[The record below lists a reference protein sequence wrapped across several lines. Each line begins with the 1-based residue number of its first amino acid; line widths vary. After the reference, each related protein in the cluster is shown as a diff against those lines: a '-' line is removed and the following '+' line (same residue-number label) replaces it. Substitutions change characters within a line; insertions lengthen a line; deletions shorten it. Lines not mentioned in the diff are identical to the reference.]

1 MVLWVSFCAVVLEA
15 GWRFQVDSYV
25 DRDSGN
31 ASTNSSTSTTASTST
46 SSCIGNCITSV
57 PGCDVR
63 GPLTQTGIV
72 TITDDAGKLV
82 PIPCP
87 YYISIWSSIEASKA
101 NSTTGSSS
109 IASPTTSSPTITA
122 TPSSTSSCA
131 LGVGNCVTSV
141 PGCDVRGPPT
151 QTGFVTITDDAGK
164 LVPVPCYAYIS
175 LWSQLVSSQA
185 NTALPNATIT
195 SPPSSTSSCVGNC
208 ITSVPGCDVRGPTT
222 QTGFVTITD
231 DAGKLVPV
239 PCYIYI
245 SLWNQAQSPQ
255 TSTAFPN
262 ATITSPPSS
271 TSSCVGNCITSVPG
285 CDVRGPTTQTGIVT
299 ITDVN
304 GNLVPVPCPF
314 YISIWNSIESSKMNM
329 TTTPSS
335 DSYSTT
341 TSPNYPNFVYGNYD
355 TTTIGSCD
363 LFGALCQTGTI
374 KALVNRNGTTS
385 TTSVACSDY
394 LSAQKYAYQSSHQN
408 EGIGYPGAFAASFGR
423 SPQCSSFSKLSL
435 QSLALN
441 GATQSYDTTIVSTWG
456 ASYYASIQ
464 SQDYSLAGYTLSGTS
479 WIAPKATP
487 LPGCPSNASAFDT
500 SLYPGAIHH
509 YAGAG
514 HEWDCCGFCVLRV
527 PQLQVFYWPDQS
539 INGSS
544 GLNTTNAT
552 RTNPDP
558 KAPHA
563 RKRAPSLV
571 ERGFATAI
579 VDGYT

>member
-15 GWRFQVDSYV
+15 GWRFQVDSHV

-122 TPSSTSSCA
+122 IPSSTSSCA

-175 LWSQLVSSQA
+175 LWSQLVSPQA

-195 SPPSSTSSCVGNC
+195 SPPSSTSSCVGKC

-222 QTGFVTITD
+222 QTGLVTITE
-231 DAGKLVPV
+231 
-239 PCYIYI
+239 
-245 SLWNQAQSPQ
+245 
-255 TSTAFPN
+255 
-262 ATITSPPSS
+262 
-271 TSSCVGNCITSVPG
+271 
-285 CDVRGPTTQTGIVT
+285 
-299 ITDVN
+299 VN

-374 KALVNRNGTTS
+374 KALVNRNSTTS

-571 ERGFATAI
+571 ERGFATAV

>member
-1 MVLWVSFCAVVLEA
+1 M
-15 GWRFQVDSYV
+15 
-25 DRDSGN
+25 
-31 ASTNSSTSTTASTST
+31 
-46 SSCIGNCITSV
+46 
-57 PGCDVR
+57 R

-87 YYISIWSSIEASKA
+87 YYISIWNSIEASKT
-101 NSTTGSSS
+101 NTT
-109 IASPTTSSPTITA
+109 TTSSTTASSATSSPAITIA
-122 TPSSTSSCA
+122 PSSTSSCA
-131 LGVGNCVTSV
+131 LGKGNCVTSV

-151 QTGFVTITDDAGK
+151 QTGYVTIINDSGK

-175 LWSQLVSSQA
+175 LWSQFVSPQTS
-185 NTALPNATIT
+185 TALSNATIT
-195 SPPSSTSSCVGNC
+195 SPPSSTSMCIGNC

-222 QTGFVTITD
+222 QTGWVTITD

-239 PCYIYI
+239 PCYVYI

-255 TSTAFPN
+255 TSTALPN

-299 ITDVN
+299 ITDVD
-304 GNLVPVPCPF
+304 GKLIPIPCPF

-329 TTTPSS
+329 TTTSS
-335 DSYSTT
+335 SNYSTAPP
-341 TSPNYPNFVYGNYD
+341 PNHPNFVYGHYD
-355 TTTIGSCD
+355 TTKIGSCD
-363 LFGALCQTGTI
+363 LFGALCQTGSIT
-374 KALVNRNGTTS
+374 ALVDYNGTTS

-394 LSAQKYAYQSSHQN
+394 LSAQKDAYQSSHQN

-423 SPQCSSFSKLSL
+423 SPQCSSFAQLSL
-435 QSLALN
+435 QSNALN
-441 GATQSYDTTIVSTWG
+441 GATQSYDTTVVSSWD
-456 ASYYASIQ
+456 ASYYASIR
-464 SQDYSLAGYTLSGTS
+464 SKDYSLAGYTLSGTS

-487 LPGCPSNASAFDT
+487 LPGCPSNASVFDT
-500 SLYPGAIHH
+500 SLYPGAINH

-514 HEWDCCGFCVLRV
+514 HQWDCCGFCVLRV

-544 GLNTTNAT
+544 GLNTTNGS
-552 RTNPDP
+552 RPNPDQKP
-558 KAPHA
+558 SGAG
-563 RKRAPSLV
+563 KRAPSPV
-571 ERGFATAI
+571 KRGAATAV